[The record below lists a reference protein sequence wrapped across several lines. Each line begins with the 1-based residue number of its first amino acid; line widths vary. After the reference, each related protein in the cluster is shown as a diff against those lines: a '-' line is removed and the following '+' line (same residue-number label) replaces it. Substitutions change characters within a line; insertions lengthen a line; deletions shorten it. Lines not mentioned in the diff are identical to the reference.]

1 MRSWPFKREVDF
13 RLFGEG
19 LVKAGLC
26 CDDQLEGYIG
36 SLRQG
41 GTLE

>member
-1 MRSWPFKREVDF
+1 MEWWPFKREVDF

-19 LVKAGLC
+19 LIKAGLC
-26 CDDQLEGYIG
+26 CQDQLEVYIG
-36 SLRQG
+36 NLRQG

>member
-1 MRSWPFKREVDF
+1 MEWWQFKREADF

-19 LVKAGLC
+19 LIKAGLC
-26 CDDQLEGYIG
+26 CDDQLEAYIAR
-36 SLRQG
+36 LRQG

>member
-1 MRSWPFKREVDF
+1 
-13 RLFGEG
+13 

-26 CDDQLEGYIG
+26 CEDQFEAYIAT
-36 SLRQG
+36 LRQG